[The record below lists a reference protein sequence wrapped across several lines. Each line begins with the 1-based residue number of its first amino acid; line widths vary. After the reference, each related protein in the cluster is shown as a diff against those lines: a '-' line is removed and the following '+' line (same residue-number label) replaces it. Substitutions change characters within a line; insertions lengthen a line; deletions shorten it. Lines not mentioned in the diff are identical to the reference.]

1 MPRIHLLAIPFTIMV
16 AACGPKVSSG
26 NFSSQ
31 PLPPTSGEIT
41 LFSTK
46 QPTCEYDE
54 VGLVH
59 VKRRHGFTNMQ
70 QMIDALRERARQM
83 GGHAV
88 VGVSLAARVESSG
101 EGDVSTHR
109 DLTGTVIRFK
119 MSDCRR

>member
-1 MPRIHLLAIPFTIMV
+1 MLRIQLLALSVTLMM
-16 AACGPKVSSG
+16 AACGPSVSSG
-26 NFSSQ
+26 NFNSQ
-31 PLPPTSGEIT
+31 PLPPTTGDIA

-59 VKRRHGFTNMQ
+59 VKRAHGFTSMQ
-70 QMIDALRERARQM
+70 AMIDALRERARQM

-101 EGDVSTHR
+101 EGDVSTDR

-119 MSDCRR
+119 TSDCRR

>member
-1 MPRIHLLAIPFTIMV
+1 MPRIQLLAIPFTIMV

-31 PLPPTSGEIT
+31 PLPPTTGEIM

-46 QPTCEYDE
+46 QPACEYDE
-54 VGLVH
+54 IGLVN
-59 VKRRHGFTNMQ
+59 VKRAHGFNSMQ
-70 QMIDALRERARQM
+70 SLIDALRERARQM

-88 VGVSLAARVESSG
+88 LGVSLAARVESSG
-101 EGDVSTHR
+101 EGDVSTDR

-119 MSDCRR
+119 MADCRR